1 VYTRPWVPSAA
12 QPKRERQREKV
23 AGYGRAHLV
32 IPGLRKLRQEDLKFE
47 ASLGYVVKLSQKKK
61 KRRNVEPE
69 EQGEAQQHSTL
80 PGMPPG
86 QFIVDMKLSAP

>member
-61 KRRNVEPE
+61 KKKKCRARGAGRGPAALYSPWHASRPVYR
-69 EQGEAQQHSTL
+69 
-80 PGMPPG
+80 
-86 QFIVDMKLSAP
+86 